1 MVVCVCSVL
10 CLSQPQVLC
19 VVSCLLCLSQTQVL
33 CVVRCVLCLS
43 QPQVLCVVSC
53 VLCVQATEHTER
65 LDSELQALQQLE
77 GQADSR

>member
-1 MVVCVCSVL
+1 MVVCVCS
-10 CLSQPQVLC
+10 
-19 VVSCLLCLSQTQVL
+19 
-33 CVVRCVLCLS
+33 VLCLS

-53 VLCVQATEHTER
+53 VLCVQATEHTEH